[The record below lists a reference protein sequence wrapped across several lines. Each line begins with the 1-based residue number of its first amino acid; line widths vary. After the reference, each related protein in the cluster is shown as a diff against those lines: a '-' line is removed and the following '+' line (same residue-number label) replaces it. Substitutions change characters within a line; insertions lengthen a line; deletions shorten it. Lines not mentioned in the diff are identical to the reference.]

1 MATRI
6 ELQAERDA
14 LALQISKIVNPS
26 AGPNISTKKKFEA
39 QKKAQPFIRQ
49 LAELDRQLAGI
60 PKEKTKEQIAA
71 DKVITKNNFDT
82 SGNLASNAP
91 FAITDDII
99 NQLKQVPGLDVS
111 NPGVWQLGGMANS
124 SLVWVSDETKPV
136 GLVFKNGVPVPSTV
150 PKLATVVGLTA
161 SFWKDKSL
169 QNKIMSGYASLGK
182 TITQLEAFGVWQ
194 GLVASAASIY
204 SGGQGAKITPLD
216 LFTDQ
221 INTARA
227 NKALAD
233 TPDLPQRQVQ
243 PLERASINDFVDSI
257 YLTNKGELASN
268 EEKNKWFKE
277 FEKLNTGTLTT
288 TKKVKNPTT
297 GILENVSTTTRGFNQ
312 DTAQAKIEADIKKNN
327 PLEYQ
332 RRKAF
337 EFSTELNKV
346 MSGGM

>member
-1 MATRI
+1 MATKI

-14 LALQISKIVNPS
+14 LALKISTIINPT
-26 AGPNISTKKKFEA
+26 AGPNISAKKKLESL
-39 QKKAQPFIRQ
+39 KKAQPFKTQ

-82 SGNLASNAP
+82 SGNLALNAP
-91 FAITDDII
+91 PGLLGNDIM
-99 NQLKQVPGLDVS
+99 NQLKNVPGLDIS
-111 NPGVWQLGGMANS
+111 NSDMWDLGGIGNQ
-124 SLVWVSDETKPV
+124 SLVWISDETKPG
-136 GLVFKNGVPVPSTV
+136 GLVFKNGVPVSSTV
-150 PKLATVVGLTA
+150 PKIITSVALTA

-182 TITQLEAFGVWQ
+182 SISQIEAFGVWQ
-194 GLVASAASIY
+194 GLVESAAKIY
-204 SGGQGAKITPLD
+204 SGGQGAKITPLN

-233 TPDLPQRQVQ
+233 KPELPQRQIQ
-243 PLERASINDFVDSI
+243 PLERSTVDNFVDSI
-257 YLTNKGELASN
+257 YLSFKGELATN
-268 EEKNKWFKE
+268 EEKKKWFEE
-277 FEKLNTGTLTT
+277 FNALNTGTVTV
-288 TKKVKNPTT
+288 TKKVKNDK
-297 GILENVSTTTRGFNQ
+297 GILEDVSTTTTGFKES
-312 DTAQAKIEADIKKNN
+312 AAKAKIEAEIKKNN

-337 EFSTELNKV
+337 EFADEFSRV

>member
-1 MATRI
+1 MATKI

-14 LALQISKIVNPS
+14 LALKISTIINPT
-26 AGPNISTKKKFEA
+26 AGPNISAKKKLESL
-39 QKKAQPFIRQ
+39 KKAQPLKTK

-82 SGNLASNAP
+82 SGNLALNAP
-91 FAITDDII
+91 LGITPDII
-99 NQLKQVPGLDVS
+99 NQLAAVPGLDIS
-111 NPGVWQLGGMANS
+111 NFGAWQLGGVGNS
-124 SLVWVSDETKPV
+124 SLVWISDETKPV

-150 PKLATVVGLTA
+150 PKLATIVGLTA

-169 QNKIMSGYASLGK
+169 QNKIMSGYASLGQQ
-182 TITQLEAFGVWQ
+182 ITQIEAFGVWK
-194 GLVASAASIY
+194 GLVESAAAIY
-204 SGGQGAKITPLD
+204 SGGQGAKITPLN

-233 TPDLPQRQVQ
+233 KPELPQRQIQ
-243 PLERASINDFVDSI
+243 PLERSTVDNFVDSI
-257 YLTNKGELASN
+257 YLSFKGELATN
-268 EEKNKWFKE
+268 EEKKKWFEE
-277 FEKLNTGTLTT
+277 FNALNTGTVTV
-288 TKKVKNPTT
+288 TKKVKNDK
-297 GILENVSTTTRGFNQ
+297 GILENVSTTTTGFKES
-312 DTAQAKIEADIKKNN
+312 AAKAKIEAEIKKNN

-337 EFSTELNKV
+337 QFADEATKI

>member
-14 LALQISKIVNPS
+14 LSLKISKIVNPS

-39 QKKAQPFIRQ
+39 QKKAQAFIKQ
-49 LAELDRQLAGI
+49 LAELDRQLATLPSKKEEAAAAKVKTDSTNILNPLTNLPLNVPVGI
-60 PKEKTKEQIAA
+60 GA
-71 DKVITKNNFDT
+71 
-82 SGNLASNAP
+82 
-91 FAITDDII
+91 DII
-99 NQLKQVPGLDVS
+99 NQLKSVPGLDVS
-111 NPGVWQLGGMANS
+111 NPAVWQLGGMANQ
-124 SLVWVSDETKPV
+124 SLVWISDEI
-136 GLVFKNGVPVPSTV
+136 NPSGGRLTGHSAS
-150 PKLATVVGLTA
+150 PNIIANLATKTGLTA

-194 GLVASAASIY
+194 GLVESAATIY
-204 SGGQGAKITPLD
+204 AGGQGAKVTPLN

-227 NKALAD
+227 NKALSDA
-233 TPDLPQRQVQ
+233 PPIPERQIQ
-243 PLERASINDFVDSI
+243 PLERATIDNFVDSI
-257 YLTNKGELASN
+257 YLSTKGQLASV
-268 EEKNKWFKE
+268 EEKDKLFKE
-277 FEKLNTGTLTT
+277 FNALNTGTVTT
-288 TKKVKNPTT
+288 TKKVKNAK

-312 DTAQAKIEADIKKNN
+312 DAAQAKLEADLKKNN

-337 EFSTELNKV
+337 EFSAEFNKI

>member
-14 LALQISKIVNPS
+14 LALKISTIINPT
-26 AGPNISTKKKFEA
+26 AGPNISAKKKLESL
-39 QKKAQPFIRQ
+39 KKAQPLKTR

-82 SGNLASNAP
+82 SGNLALNAP
-91 FAITDDII
+91 PGLLGNDIM
-99 NQLKQVPGLDVS
+99 NQLKNVPGLVIS
-111 NPGVWQLGGMANS
+111 NPDMWNLGGIGNQ
-124 SLVWVSDETKPV
+124 SLVWISDETKPG
-136 GLVFKNGVPVPSTV
+136 GLVFKNGVPVSSTV
-150 PKLATVVGLTA
+150 PKLTTSVALTA

-182 TITQLEAFGVWQ
+182 IITQIEAFGVWQ
-194 GLVASAASIY
+194 GLVESAASIY
-204 SGGQGAKITPLD
+204 SGGQGAKITPLN

-233 TPDLPQRQVQ
+233 KPELPQRQIQ
-243 PLERASINDFVDSI
+243 PLERSAIYDFVDSI
-257 YLTNKGELASN
+257 YLSNKGQLATN
-268 EEKNKWFKE
+268 EEKKKHFAE
-277 FEKLNTGTLTT
+277 FEAMNTGTVTT
-288 TKKVKNPTT
+288 TKKVKNAK

-312 DTAQAKIEADIKKNN
+312 DTAQAKIEAEIKKKN

-337 EFSTELNKV
+337 QFADEATKI